1 MKTAASI
8 HRAKSARRSLRAER
22 PVRRSSR
29 SASCGYD
36 GGLLAR
42 RQAVPAT
49 RRSVEQLILPGK
61 AAGRWWARSMHR
73 RNSQDGNT
81 RSTRPSHAEET
92 PCVLQP
98 ICTEV
103 GPQQSELDQIV
114 LRATAAN
121 ALVFSGER
129 RKRPDRSVKIPELER
144 RKPARQ
150 CGKIGTRRITPLSRQ
165 GLHLARPRVE
175 RGLIAHDGLRQDD
188 MQVGEPVARPRK

>member
-49 RRSVEQLILPGK
+49 GRPVEQLILPGK
-61 AAGRWWARSMHR
+61 AAGRWCARSMHR
-73 RNSQDGNT
+73 RNAQHGNT

-98 ICTEV
+98 IGTEV

-121 ALVFSGER
+121 ALVFPRER
-129 RKRPDRSVKIPELER
+129 RKRPDCTGKIPELKR
-144 RKPARQ
+144 GKPARQ
-150 CGKIGTRRITPLSRQ
+150 GGKVGTRRVTPLSRQ
-165 GLHLARPRVE
+165 GLHLARTR
-175 RGLIAHDGLRQDD
+175 I
-188 MQVGEPVARPRK
+188 